1 MAKEIFDILILGNSA
16 AGLSALKKIRSI
28 SKIVTVGIIDREDCP
43 SYSRVMTPYYIG
55 KRCPRSGLFLVGED
69 FYHNLG
75 VKTFFGNPAKKIDVD
90 SSQVILENSRCI
102 KYKNL
107 LISCGAEATRP
118 EFFPDRV
125 TVLRHIKD
133 ADKIISNLENIK
145 SITAVGAGL
154 VSIPVL
160 SHVKKVPEKNLIL
173 SSDRIF
179 SRVVDKD
186 AAEIVESYLIKSG
199 VNIYKYDNIT
209 SFKENGHLELSLKSG
224 KKINTDFVLVGKGV
238 VPNIAVVKDTPIKCN
253 YGILIDDYCRT
264 NIQNIY
270 AAGDIAEGKDFVT
283 GNMTIQGNWITAVD
297 QGEIAALNILGN
309 NVKYEGSIK
318 NNTTEVF
325 GVDMAVVGYFDNNS
339 SNVVVYHNKQ
349 QDIFRKIFLDESKKI
364 IGVTMVG
371 NTNDAGLYYNMIKT
385 REKFN
390 SNISL
395 SKSQNYSQ
403 KLFRIG

>member
-1 MAKEIFDILILGNSA
+1 MVKDVFDILILGNSA

-28 SKIVTVGIIDREDCP
+28 SKNVTLGIIDREDCP

-55 KRCPRSGLFLVGED
+55 KRCPRSGLFLVGGD
-69 FYHNLG
+69 FYEKMG
-75 VKTFFGNPAKKIDVD
+75 VKTFFGHSAKQIDVD
-90 SSQVILENSRCI
+90 KNQVVLEDSRCI

-107 LISCGAEATRP
+107 LISCGAEATKLN
-118 EFFPDRV
+118 FFSDRV

-160 SHVKKVPEKNLIL
+160 SHTKKVPEKNLIL

-186 AAEIVESYLIKSG
+186 AAEIVESYLIKAG
-199 VNIYKYDNIT
+199 VTIYKSDDIT
-209 SFKENGHLELSLKSG
+209 SFKENGPLELGLKSG
-224 KKINTDFVLVGKGV
+224 KSVKTDFLLVGKGV
-238 VPNIAVVKDTPIKCN
+238 VPNTKIAQNTSINCN

-283 GNMTIQGNWITAVD
+283 GNMTIQGNWITAVE
-297 QGEIAALNILGN
+297 QGEIAALNMLGN
-309 NVKYEGSIK
+309 DVKYEGSIK

-325 GVDMAVVGYFDNNS
+325 GVDVAVIGYFDNNS

-349 QDIFRKIFLDESKKI
+349 QDIFRKVFLDESRKI

-390 SNISL
+390 SNIFL

-403 KLFRIG
+403 KLFRIM